1 MISNKPGVQDLIAV
15 FKAHHIS
22 TIVVSPGSR
31 NGALSLSFYE
41 DPFFT
46 CHPVP
51 DERSAGFIALGIAQ
65 ATQKPAVVI
74 CTSGSAVLNYYP
86 AVAEAFYQHIPLIV
100 LSADRPI
107 EWIDQLDGQTIRQ
120 NGALDK
126 HVLMSVQL
134 LQEADS
140 KNARWHNTREIQRAI
155 HSSALNKGPVHINYP
170 FEEPLYNQVPKGT
183 SSPTITHQISPTT
196 SWNKDQLRQLQE
208 IWSSGERRMI
218 LIGSLP
224 AHDVTL
230 KEALCT
236 LQKQTNSVVLTETL
250 SNLHETSFVT
260 TIDRIINSIG
270 EAELKELM
278 PDTLITLGGPIVS
291 KKIKAFL
298 RKSPL
303 KAHVHLSSFETA
315 PDTYQ
320 QLTHHLMGD
329 ANSALKALAEHAV
342 EKGGLYFSKW
352 ERLNV
357 VKKANHQS
365 YQTEHWSD
373 FKVFQ
378 ILNKKLPSDCT
389 VHVANSSPIR
399 YAQLF
404 NWDNG
409 QLFFCNRGTSGIDGS
424 SSTAIGHS
432 LESKDPNY
440 LITGDISFLYDSNA
454 FFNTIASG
462 NLTCIVINNS
472 GGGIFDIIPGP
483 SSTAAHLSLFEMRHP
498 FKMEGIASS
507 FGLNYKHV
515 ENRESLI
522 SALAWAEETATAR
535 PKVIEVRTPPADN
548 TAVLKDYF
556 NQI

>member
-1 MISNKPGVQDLIAV
+1 MISDKPGVQDLIAV

-22 TIVVSPGSR
+22 SIVVSPGSR
-31 NGALSLSFYE
+31 NGALSLSFYD

-65 ATQKPAVVI
+65 ATQKPAAVI

-100 LSADRPI
+100 LSADRPL

-120 NGALDK
+120 NGVLDK

-134 LQEADS
+134 IQEADS
-140 KNARWHNTREIQRAI
+140 KNARWHNRREMQRAI

-170 FEEPLYNQVPKGT
+170 FEEPLYNQVPDST
-183 SSPTITHQISPTT
+183 SFPPITNQVCSTT
-196 SWNKDQLRQLQE
+196 SWSKDQLSELQK
-208 IWSSGERRMI
+208 IWASGKRRMI
-218 LIGSLP
+218 LIGALP
-224 AHDVTL
+224 AHDTVL
-230 KEALCT
+230 KEALYT
-236 LQKQTNSVVLTETL
+236 LQKKTNSVVLTETL
-250 SNLHETSFVT
+250 SNLHESSFVT
-260 TIDRIINSIG
+260 TIDRVINSIG
-270 EAELKELM
+270 EAELKELR
-278 PDTLITLGGPIVS
+278 PDVLITLGGPIVS

-298 RKSPL
+298 RKSSL
-303 KAHVHLSSFETA
+303 TAHIHLSTFETA

-329 ANSALKALAEHAV
+329 PNTALLALTEHADEKGEEFFGKWDQLNALKQKNHHA
-342 EKGGLYFSKW
+342 F
-352 ERLNV
+352 
-357 VKKANHQS
+357 H
-365 YQTEHWSD
+365 TEHWSD
-373 FKVFQ
+373 FEVFQ
-378 ILNKKLPSDCT
+378 ILNEKLPRKST

-404 NWDNG
+404 NWDKN

-424 SSTAIGHS
+424 SSTAVGHS
-432 LESKDPNY
+432 LKSDESNY

-454 FFNTIASG
+454 FFNTIAKG
-462 NLTCIVINNS
+462 NLTCIVINNT

-483 SSTAAHLSLFEMRHP
+483 SSTAAHLALFEMRHP

-507 FGLNYKHV
+507 FHLNYKHV
-515 ENRESLI
+515 ENRASLE
-522 SALAWAEETATAR
+522 SALAWAESTKTSR
-535 PKVIEVRTPPADN
+535 PKVIEVSTPPDHN

-556 NQI
+556 QQI